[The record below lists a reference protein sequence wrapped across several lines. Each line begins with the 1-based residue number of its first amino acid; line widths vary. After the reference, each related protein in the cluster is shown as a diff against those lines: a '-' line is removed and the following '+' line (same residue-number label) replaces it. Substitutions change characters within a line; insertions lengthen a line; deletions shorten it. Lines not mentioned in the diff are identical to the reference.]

1 MSKTQFMHYRA
12 TASALALL
20 ATPRKHN
27 DAPVYRG
34 ATVAITPTS
43 DTTVAITVAYCGQN
57 DIFNKKLGR
66 TIAEGRMKTF
76 LSGKRNLKV
85 PVQIIEVSNMDS
97 MKDEVASVLAAGMA
111 AVGLE

>member
-1 MSKTQFMHYRA
+1 MHYRA

-20 ATPRKHN
+20 STPRNHN

-34 ATVAITPTS
+34 ATVAIAPTG
-43 DTTVAITVAYCGQN
+43 DNTVAITVAYCGQN

-76 LSGKRNLKV
+76 LHGTRCLSFPVKV
-85 PVQIIEVSNMDS
+85 ITVADMDS
-97 MKDEVASVLAAGMA
+97 MKDDVAAAIAVDMA